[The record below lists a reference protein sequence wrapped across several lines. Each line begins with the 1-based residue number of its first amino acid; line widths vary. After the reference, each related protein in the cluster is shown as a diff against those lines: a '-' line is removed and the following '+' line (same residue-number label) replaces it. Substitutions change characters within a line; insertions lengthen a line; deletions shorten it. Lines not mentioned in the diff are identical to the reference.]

1 MPEQLDQADS
11 FFLWDFIAG
20 DENDAAGQQVTNL
33 LKGLYS
39 YPPVGVAIVD
49 LGIPGLLAGRAPT
62 AEEVASAAG
71 TAPDAAARLLRA
83 GIVA

>member
-33 LKGLYS
+33 RKGLYS
-39 YPPVGVAIVD
+39 YPPVGVAIGG
-49 LGIPGLLAGRAPT
+49 LRIPGLLAGKAPT
-62 AEEVASAAG
+62 AEEAG
-71 TAPDAAARLLRA
+71 TAPDATACLLRA
-83 GIVA
+83 GIAA